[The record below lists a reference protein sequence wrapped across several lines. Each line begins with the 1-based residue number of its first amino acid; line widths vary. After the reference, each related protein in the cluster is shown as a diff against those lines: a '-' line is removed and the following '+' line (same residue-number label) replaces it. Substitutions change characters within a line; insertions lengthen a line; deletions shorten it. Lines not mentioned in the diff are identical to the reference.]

1 MMPPNLRGFRAAL
14 AGACVLVAAGG
25 LTQAQTTQAPEAELR
40 PAEIQRLFDAYLVM
54 EAQQALGLSEAQYPD
69 FLTRLRTL
77 QETRRR
83 HQQARSQILA
93 ELARMTAP
101 RAAVRAE
108 DSAIRERLAALQE
121 LESRSAAES
130 RKAYAEL
137 DALLDPRQQARFR
150 VFEEQVERRK
160 LELMLRARQ
169 NARQSPRARPPRRQ

>member
-1 MMPPNLRGFRAAL
+1 MTPLTVNRLRGAV
-14 AGACVLVAAGG
+14 AGACVWLAVGG
-25 LTQAQTTQAPEAELR
+25 LAHAQATQAPEAELR

-54 EAQQALGLSEAQYPD
+54 EAQQALGLSEAQYPG
-69 FLTRLRTL
+69 FLMRLRTL
-77 QETRRR
+77 QETRRQ
-83 HQQARSQILA
+83 HQRARSQILA

-101 RAAVRAE
+101 RAAVQAE

-121 LESRSAAES
+121 LDSRSAAEN
-130 RKAYAEL
+130 RKAQTEL

-169 NARQSPRARPPRRQ
+169 NARQGSRARPPRRQ